1 LPDEYLLGIDFGTS
15 GGKCLITDF
24 KGNEKARTFKEWWYH
39 APEELK
45 PYAREFN
52 ADEFWRFISDAVR
65 EALRKARVPTG
76 KVVGVSS
83 SSLRQGIVL
92 LDADGKELYAGPN
105 IDARGALA
113 QDKITN
119 TFGESGMFD
128 ITGQGPM
135 VICAPARLLW
145 FKENKPEVYNKFR
158 HMLMVNDWILYR
170 LSGVYASERSCASSS
185 AFLDVMKR
193 AWSDKVCQE
202 LELPDEILPD
212 LYTSGERIGEVTEQ
226 ASKETG
232 LAEGT
237 AVVTGGGDSML
248 GLLGTAAVDDYDTT
262 VIGGT
267 TSMLQTVLSKPLID
281 SERRIP
287 TSCHVIPG
295 KWVIEAN
302 AGMTGKVYDWLRLAL
317 SKATATGKP
326 SDRSQELD
334 FKHMDELAVQ
344 VPPGSDNMYAI
355 LGSEVMDLKKI
366 ETIRSGMFLFPP
378 PANPMTVTP
387 MDARHMIRAT
397 IENMA
402 CALHG
407 NKLVIEGVIGRKL
420 EKLKATG
427 GLSKGRIW
435 VQTLADV
442 SEIPVETFKL
452 KEGSLLGCAICAAT
466 GVGEYK
472 SLEEASRNM
481 VQLETTLE
489 PNKETRDVYQSYY
502 ERWRELYD
510 KIVSL

>member
-15 GGKCLITDF
+15 GGKCLITDL
-24 KGNEKARTFKEWWYH
+24 KGNEKARTFKEWWYQS
-39 APEELK
+39 PEEIK
-45 PYAREFN
+45 PYAKEFN
-52 ADEFWRFISDAVR
+52 ADDFWRFISEAIR
-65 EALRKARVPTG
+65 ETFRKAKVPFDRVQA
-76 KVVGVSS
+76 VSS

-113 QDKITN
+113 QDKIMN
-119 TFGESGMFD
+119 TLGEQGIFD
-128 ITGQGPM
+128 ITGQGPT

-145 FKENKPEVYNKFR
+145 FKENKPEIYEKVK
-158 HMLMVNDWILYR
+158 HMLMINDWILYR
-170 LSGVYASERSCASSS
+170 LSGVYSSEHSCASSS
-185 AFLDVMKR
+185 AMLDVEKR
-193 AWSDKVCQE
+193 EWSDKVCQE
-202 LELPDEILPD
+202 LDLPNEILSN
-212 LYTSGERIGEVTEQ
+212 LHRSGEKIGEVTRQ
-226 ASKETG
+226 ASRETG

-248 GLLGTAAVDDYDTT
+248 GLLGTGAVEDYDTT

-267 TSMLQTVLSKPLID
+267 TSMLQTVLSKPLVD
-281 SERRIP
+281 AERRIP
-287 TSCHVIPG
+287 TGCHVIPG

-302 AGMTGKVYDWLRLAL
+302 AGMTGKVYNWLKLAL
-317 SKATATGKP
+317 SKAMTTRES
-326 SDRSQELD
+326 SDGSGELE
-334 FKHMDELAVQ
+334 FRKMDELAAQ

-366 ETIRSGMFLFPP
+366 ETIRPGMFLFPP

-407 NKLVIEGVIGRKL
+407 NKLVIEDIIKRKL
-420 EKLKATG
+420 EKLKVTG
-427 GLSKGRIW
+427 GLSKGKIW

-442 SEIPVETFKL
+442 TGIPAETFKL

-466 GVGEYK
+466 GIGEYK
-472 SLEEASRNM
+472 SLEEAAKNM
-481 VQLETTLE
+481 VQLEATLE
-489 PNKETRDVYQSYY
+489 PNKETREVYEGYY
-502 ERWRELYD
+502 DRWRELYD
-510 KIVSL
+510 KIVGL